1 MTARALGMSVAE
13 VLVMTPAEYTG
24 WRYHLSRYPP
34 MEFILAALWLT
45 VSRALGNDKAK
56 PEDMGYWL
64 ETPAMRKQRQADELH
79 TKRAAQ
85 ARRTRAAYRQRRDK
99 G

>member
-1 MTARALGMSVAE
+1 
-13 VLVMTPAEYTG
+13 MTPAEYMG

-34 MEFILAALWLT
+34 VEFILAALWLT

-56 PEDMGYWL
+56 AEDMGYWL
-64 ETPAMRKQRQADELH
+64 ETPAMRAKRQAHEA
-79 TKRAAQ
+79 KQKQAARA
-85 ARRTRAAYRQRRDK
+85 RMTRAAYRQGRDK